1 MCFVTCHTSSFGS
14 EVTLWILVWSFISV
28 DFHPDCFGY
37 LKTSSCFY
45 FSWCYCHIFP
55 TVLDQIL
62 KWSTWWWDDQGAST
76 GMAFTN
82 RRIIP
87 VPGFWDRCLELQFL
101 EANFCWLIRSLL
113 LLSYS
118 DCMIRMKTLP
128 LLVDWTTSTK
138 NVFQHRPWGFKRR
151 EHRSRQMQFWP
162 ADVGS
167 AVCPNSLVFPRQWKM
182 LQALKMPPRAF
193 FWAST
198 RKGPLKPR
206 FF

>member
-1 MCFVTCHTSSFGS
+1 MLLPYLSNGFGS
-14 EVTLWILVWSFISV
+14 DIEMKHLMVRWPRRIDWDGLYKSSDHPSTWILGPMPGTSI
-28 DFHPDCFGY
+28 FG
-37 LKTSSCFY
+37 S
-45 FSWCYCHIFP
+45 
-55 TVLDQIL
+55 
-62 KWSTWWWDDQGAST
+62 
-76 GMAFTN
+76 
-82 RRIIP
+82 
-87 VPGFWDRCLELQFL
+87 QFL
-101 EANFCWLIRSLL
+101 LVNKVTSVIVVFGLHDSYEDTSIACGLNNFNKKC
-113 LLSYS
+113 
-118 DCMIRMKTLP
+118 
-128 LLVDWTTSTK
+128 VST
-138 NVFQHRPWGFKRR
+138 QAWGFKRR